1 MRFGYLCLEEGEV
14 SIHSPLVV
22 SPDSMQAAWVDTG
35 SSASSV
41 SRAMIDAWL
50 SEQGVRHGIDEGAIE
65 RLTSAQESGKIEIV
79 ARGTLPQS
87 GDVQLVV
94 DPAPRSPRRDDEG
107 VLDLT
112 DGPLAPRVEAGQ
124 ELARWPAC
132 RDGVDVYGRRMVV
145 EGHALEAGSNVAIET
160 VDGLTRLTAR
170 IDGVLYRHGDQLD
183 VLELLTL
190 TGDVVVNTGRLEF
203 AGEVYVDG
211 SVRLRLLIEAGG
223 AVTVAGEV
231 APGSCIAAAANI
243 TVSAGITGHRTQLRA
258 GGSVEAQFIE
268 DGHIDAAGDIL
279 LQGFA
284 LNADLRAGRR
294 ICIGS
299 DGNDGTGGMVSGGR
313 LWAGEGVRAG
323 TIGRPDGTATLIAVG
338 IEPEES
344 RHLERL
350 DHNLAT
356 SYEHIL
362 RLLRRFQLSSIDVAQ
377 IRNLIQASRGPQ
389 RKALAHNARQLARL
403 AQLYRDLQQQQEALR
418 QKVGKVSADVRADVV
433 HPGVSVRIGT
443 DRYDV
448 RELLRD
454 VCFHVNGNGLQPH

>member
-1 MRFGYLCLEEGEV
+1 M
-14 SIHSPLVV
+14 
-22 SPDSMQAAWVDTG
+22 
-35 SSASSV
+35 
-41 SRAMIDAWL
+41 
-50 SEQGVRHGIDEGAIE
+50 
-65 RLTSAQESGKIEIV
+65 
-79 ARGTLPQS
+79 
-87 GDVQLVV
+87 
-94 DPAPRSPRRDDEG
+94 
-107 VLDLT
+107 
-112 DGPLAPRVEAGQ
+112 
-124 ELARWPAC
+124 
-132 RDGVDVYGRRMVV
+132 
-145 EGHALEAGSNVAIET
+145 
-160 VDGLTRLTAR
+160 
-170 IDGVLYRHGDQLD
+170 
-183 VLELLTL
+183 
-190 TGDVVVNTGRLEF
+190 
-203 AGEVYVDG
+203 
-211 SVRLRLLIEAGG
+211 
-223 AVTVAGEV
+223 
-231 APGSCIAAAANI
+231 
-243 TVSAGITGHRTQLRA
+243 
-258 GGSVEAQFIE
+258 
-268 DGHIDAAGDIL
+268 
-279 LQGFA
+279 
-284 LNADLRAGRR
+284 
-294 ICIGS
+294 
-299 DGNDGTGGMVSGGR
+299 
-313 LWAGEGVRAG
+313 RAG